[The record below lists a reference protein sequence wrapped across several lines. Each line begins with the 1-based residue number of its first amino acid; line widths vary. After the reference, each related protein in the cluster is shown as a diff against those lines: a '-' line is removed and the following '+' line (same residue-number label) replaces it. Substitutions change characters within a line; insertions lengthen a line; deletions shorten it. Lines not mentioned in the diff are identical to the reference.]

1 MQGTKYENQ
10 VRQLE
15 IYAALSWGNFCR
27 KFHTF
32 LWRTFGDQ
40 KYGGVPIG
48 KISGMTMIQLYLRQ
62 RHERWWHNYTWC
74 KGYISKKKKDGIL
87 PGDGKYGNWL
97 RLHLLTNQKTNIELE
112 KMAPKR
118 HFCDIVPG

>member
-15 IYAALSWGNFCR
+15 IYAALSWGNFVANL
-27 KFHTF
+27 HTF
-32 LWRTFGDQ
+32 SSAYFWRSKIWWRTSSDNIRYDDDITITWSRSTKDDDITIPGLKATIPKKED
-40 KYGGVPIG
+40 GV
-48 KISGMTMIQLYLRQ
+48 
-62 RHERWWHNYTWC
+62 
-74 KGYISKKKKDGIL
+74 L